1 MRRAM
6 VRFWWCL
13 CFGLSRFV
21 SLFFC
26 VFCVFVVGLCEQT
39 EREEERTFLPFLFR
53 EGTEEEKKKSKKK
66 KLLCVRKEKKFKSI
80 TLPHSS
86 KEARHVKRYA
96 AHSIRKIRFYFK
108 HKMN

>member
-1 MRRAM
+1 
-6 VRFWWCL
+6 
-13 CFGLSRFV
+13 
-21 SLFFC
+21 
-26 VFCVFVVGLCEQT
+26 
-39 EREEERTFLPFLFR
+39 
-53 EGTEEEKKKSKKK
+53 
-66 KLLCVRKEKKFKSI
+66 VRKEKKFKSI

>member
-1 MRRAM
+1 
-6 VRFWWCL
+6 
-13 CFGLSRFV
+13 V

-26 VFCVFVVGLCEQT
+26 VFCVFVVCEQT

-53 EGTEEEKKKSKKK
+53 EGTEDRREKKKSKKK
-66 KLLCVRKEKKFKSI
+66 KVAGCVRKEKKFKSI

>member
-1 MRRAM
+1 VFFVFLSCVNRQREKK
-6 VRFWWCL
+6 RGPFCL
-13 CFGLSRFV
+13 FSF
-21 SLFFC
+21 
-26 VFCVFVVGLCEQT
+26 
-39 EREEERTFLPFLFR
+39 ER
-53 EGTEEEKKKSKKK
+53 GQKTEEEKKKSKKK
-66 KLLCVRKEKKFKSI
+66 KVAGCVRKEKKFKSI

>member
-1 MRRAM
+1 M
-6 VRFWWCL
+6 VRFWCL

-26 VFCVFVVGLCEQT
+26 VFCVFVVRELT
-39 EREEERTFLPFLFR
+39 ERRRRGPFCLFSFER
-53 EGTEEEKKKSKKK
+53 GQKTEEEKKKSKKK
-66 KLLCVRKEKKFKSI
+66 KVALCEKEKKFKSI
-80 TLPHSS
+80 ALPHSF

-96 AHSIRKIRFYFK
+96 AHSIRKIRFCFK